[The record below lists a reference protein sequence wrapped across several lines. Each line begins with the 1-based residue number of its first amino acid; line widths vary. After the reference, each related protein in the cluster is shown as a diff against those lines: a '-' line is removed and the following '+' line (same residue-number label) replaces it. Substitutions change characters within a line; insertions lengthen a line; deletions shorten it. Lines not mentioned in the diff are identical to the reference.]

1 MFVIVEQTKL
11 VVEDLGTISQME
23 GRIRKTLDLR
33 PPVTNGDDPDE
44 WHTHHVTHVLEGPF
58 KAVLEGTTRSHH
70 DDVPVQ
76 IAARY
81 HDDVSCPKHDMNFS
95 RRCELSKTQHANHN
109 PSKADECPRKSP
121 PKEGVWTHCRVFGRP
136 SGRIV
141 VKAPVPGRAK
151 AGERAMSV

>member
-33 PPVTNGDDPDE
+33 PPVTNGDDSDPDE

-81 HDDVSCPKHDMNFS
+81 HDDVSCPKHNMLIIIRPRRTNVRENLPKKKVCGLTVEFS
-95 RRCELSKTQHANHN
+95 DRPLDGLWLKHPFQAGRRRANGQ
-109 PSKADECPRKSP
+109 CPFK
-121 PKEGVWTHCRVFGRP
+121 
-136 SGRIV
+136 
-141 VKAPVPGRAK
+141 
-151 AGERAMSV
+151 